1 MLTSSLA
8 IAWPLWR
15 RHRLGLL
22 VCLGYLV
29 CAAIVAAWLTTAAV
43 DLNFVNGIMS
53 STAFLLIG
61 LAAYLVAIFSFGFE
75 ADVGARE
82 SCFPASLFRL
92 PVGTG
97 SLVGWPMAYGA
108 AVSALLW
115 LIAAEFIL
123 RPWLSL
129 LDTSVPLWWPAALAV
144 ASFAWFQAV
153 LWVPFGVPLLRII
166 LASVLIPGLVAIT
179 GICVQYGM
187 SETNLFVLFAG
198 LAAVGWTVGF
208 IGVKYARRG
217 AIPDWSL
224 LARPW
229 HFLRLGSPRRLSP
242 FANADRAHVWFEW
255 RRNGRGL
262 PILTAVI
269 LPFVLLPLLF
279 GKNDAIPTERTLLG
293 ALVIPV
299 FLAGLAGTTV
309 SGSNP
314 WAKDYYGIA
323 PSTATLPIST
333 ADLVAAKLKAAAWS
347 TAVVWALLAVA
358 LPLALLLTGHLS
370 EMADLW
376 QRAAENHQPLKI
388 VAGLMTAVIYLVIWT
403 WKRLVDS
410 LFLGLTGRKW
420 IIQGCIFTSIFG
432 FVALVALGSMIYKNP
447 GAREAVLP
455 LVPWILGLWV
465 LCRLLIASWAVRRML
480 QQNLIRTRTL
490 MNCLL
495 AIVFVGLAM
504 FGTFAWV
511 LPREWVPLH
520 YLAFAVV
527 LVLPMTRLAGTPL
540 ALAWNRHR

>member
-15 RHRLGLL
+15 RHRIGLL
-22 VCLGYLV
+22 VCIGFLLYAGI
-29 CAAIVAAWLTTAAV
+29 AAAV
-43 DLNFVNGIMS
+43 LTKLNVDPNIVNGLMG
-53 STAFLLIG
+53 TNACVLIG

-75 ADVGARE
+75 VDVGTRE
-82 SCFPASLFRL
+82 SCFPPSLFRL

-97 SLVGWPMAYGA
+97 ALVGWPMAYGA
-108 AVSALLW
+108 VVAAALW
-115 LIAAEFIL
+115 MVTAFFIL
-123 RPWLSL
+123 GPWLSL
-129 LDTSVPLWWPAALAV
+129 WKISVPIWWPAALAV
-144 ASFAWFQAV
+144 ASLAWFQAV
-153 LWVPFGVPLLRII
+153 VWVPFGVPLLRIV
-166 LASVLIPGLVAIT
+166 LASILIPGLVALT
-179 GICVQYGM
+179 GIGLQSGVP
-187 SETNLFVLFAG
+187 EKDLFVLFMG

-224 LARPW
+224 LVRPW
-229 HFLRLGSPRRLSP
+229 HFLRLGSPRRWNP
-242 FANADRAHVWFEW
+242 FVNGERAHVWFEW

-262 PILTAVI
+262 PILTAVT
-269 LPFVLLPLLF
+269 LPFVLLPLFF
-279 GKNDAIPTERTLLG
+279 GKNDAIPTERTLFG
-293 ALVIPV
+293 ALAIPV

-323 PSTATLPIST
+323 PSIATLPIST

-347 TAVVWALLAVA
+347 TAVVWTFLAVT
-358 LPLALLLTGHLS
+358 LPLALLLTGHLN
-370 EMADLW
+370 EMTDLW
-376 QRAAENHQPLKI
+376 QRAAENHQPLKM
-388 VAGLMTAVIYLVIWT
+388 VVGLMAALIYLVIWT

-420 IIQGCIFTSIFG
+420 IIQGVIFTSLMG
-432 FVALVALGSMIYKNP
+432 FPVLIGIGSMIYKD
-447 GAREAVLP
+447 REARDAVLS
-455 LVPWILGLWV
+455 LIPWLLGLWV

-480 QQNLIRTRTL
+480 QQNLISTRTL
-490 MNCLL
+490 SQWLL
-495 AIVFVGLAM
+495 AIAFVGLAL
-504 FGTFAWV
+504 FGSLAWAV
-511 LPREWVPLH
+511 PREWVPLH